1 MTSDLLAGLG
11 MKVERI
17 VVDSRQVEPGDAF
30 AAYPGERQDG
40 RKFIAEAIS
49 AGAGAVLW
57 EREGFTWK
65 PEWQVPNL
73 GVDRLRDKI
82 GAIASHVYNEP
93 SRRLWTIGITG
104 TNGKT
109 SCCHWIAQCLTA
121 LGRKTA
127 LVGTLGNGFSGALTP
142 AANTTPDAVSL
153 HGLLRDYL
161 ADGAQ
166 CVAME
171 VSSHGLAQGRVNGM
185 HFDVALLTNLS
196 RDHLDYHGD
205 MESYASAKAGLF
217 SWPELKYAVLN
228 LDDPFGVELA
238 GRLGC
243 SGVQTVGY
251 SLEGPDQNQRPSRLP
266 PIGTSALHDR
276 PLARLRERVGERA
289 YPLEGEGWDE
299 GSPPE
304 GRPHPNPLPH
314 AGEGAMVKG
323 ACIYLRDL
331 VTDEQGIRFEAVTP
345 WGSAAVSSALLGR
358 FNAANLL
365 GVLAVLLVSGIK
377 LADAVREV
385 GRVGPVAGRLQRLGG
400 NGKPL
405 VVVDY
410 AHTPDALEKVLL
422 TLREIMGSEGRL
434 VCVFGCG
441 GERDRGKRPLMGEV
455 SSRLADSVVVTSDNP
470 RSEDPRDI
478 IADIIAGMGANY
490 HVDDDRATAIDA
502 AVRGA
507 QPHDVVLVAGKGHED
522 YQEIKGARLP
532 FSDVEVAQR
541 VLEEYSTCC
550 A

>member
-1 MTSDLLAGLG
+1 MTPDLIAVLG
-11 MKVERI
+11 MKVKRI
-17 VVDSRQVEPGDAF
+17 VADSRRVEPGDAF
-30 AAYPGERQDG
+30 AAYPGERLDG
-40 RKFIAEAIS
+40 RKFIAQAVS

-57 EREGFTWK
+57 EREGFTWQ
-65 PEWQVPNL
+65 PEWRVPNL
-73 GVDRLRDKI
+73 GIDRLRDKI
-82 GAIASHVYNEP
+82 GAIASQVYNEP
-93 SRRLWTIGITG
+93 SRQLWTIGITG

-109 SCCHWIAQCLTA
+109 SCCHWVAQCLTA
-121 LGRKTA
+121 LGKKTA
-127 LVGTLGNGFSGALTP
+127 LVGTIGNGFPGALTP

-161 ADGAQ
+161 ADGAR

-205 MESYASAKAGLF
+205 MESYAAAKAGLF

-228 LDDPFGVELA
+228 LDDPFGTELA

-251 SLEGPDQNQRPSRLP
+251 SLEGNRGDCRY
-266 PIGTSALHDR
+266 AV
-276 PLARLRERVGERA
+276 LA
-289 YPLEGEGWDE
+289 
-299 GSPPE
+299 
-304 GRPHPNPLPH
+304 
-314 AGEGAMVKG
+314 
-323 ACIYLRDL
+323 RDL

-345 WGSAAVSSALLGR
+345 WGCAAVNSALLGR

-377 LADAVREV
+377 LEDAVREV

-400 NGKPL
+400 DGKPL

-410 AHTPDALEKVLL
+410 AHTPDALEKVLGA
-422 TLREIMGSEGRL
+422 LREIMGGKGRL
-434 VCVFGCG
+434 ICVFGCG

-455 SSRLADSVVVTSDNP
+455 SSRLADSVIVTSDNP
-470 RSEDPRDI
+470 RGEDPRDI

-490 HVDDDRATAIDA
+490 HVNDDRAAAIDA

-507 QPHDVVLVAGKGHED
+507 RPHDVVLVAGKGHED
-522 YQEIKGARLP
+522 YQEIRGVRLP
-532 FSDVEVAQR
+532 FSDAEVAQR
-541 VLEEYSTCC
+541 VLEGYSTCC

>member
-1 MTSDLLAGLG
+1 MTPDLIAGLG
-11 MKVERI
+11 MKVKRI
-17 VVDSRQVEPGDAF
+17 VADSRRVEPGDAF
-30 AAYPGERQDG
+30 AAYPGERLDG
-40 RKFIAEAIS
+40 RKFIAQAVS

-57 EREGFTWK
+57 EREGFTWQ
-65 PEWQVPNL
+65 PEWRVPNL
-73 GVDRLRDKI
+73 GIDRLRDKI
-82 GAIASHVYNEP
+82 GAIASQVYNEP
-93 SRRLWTIGITG
+93 SRQLWTIGITG

-121 LGRKTA
+121 LGKKTA
-127 LVGTLGNGFSGALTP
+127 LVGTIGNGFPGALTP

-161 ADGAQ
+161 ADGARY
-166 CVAME
+166 VAME

-205 MESYASAKAGLF
+205 MESYAAAKAGLF

-228 LDDPFGVELA
+228 LDDPFGTELA

-243 SGVQTVGY
+243 GGVETVGY
-251 SLEGPDQNQRPSRLP
+251 SLEGSLDHSQRPSPLP
-266 PIGTSALHDR
+266 LL
-276 PLARLRERVGERA
+276 PL
-289 YPLEGEGWDE
+289 GEGWDE

-304 GRPHPNPLPH
+304 GRPHLNPLPQ
-314 AGEGAMVKG
+314 AGEEANVKG
-323 ACIYLRDL
+323 ACLYLRDL

-345 WGSAAVSSALLGR
+345 WGCAAVNSALLGR

-377 LADAVREV
+377 LEDAVREV

-400 NGKPL
+400 DGKPL

-410 AHTPDALEKVLL
+410 AHTPDALEKVLGA
-422 TLREIMGSEGRL
+422 LREIMGGKGRL
-434 VCVFGCG
+434 ICVFGCG

-455 SSRLADSVVVTSDNP
+455 SSRLADSVIVTSDNP
-470 RSEDPRDI
+470 RGEDPRDI

-490 HVDDDRATAIDA
+490 HVNDDRAAAIDA

-507 QPHDVVLVAGKGHED
+507 RPHDVVLVAGKGHED
-522 YQEIKGARLP
+522 YQEIRGVRLP
-532 FSDVEVAQR
+532 FSDAEVARR
-541 VLEEYSTCC
+541 VLDGYSTCC